1 MINIYK
7 WLRKFINIHL
17 TSWVAQESGTSAQ
30 GKEREVESPKSEK
43 MKWVSKFLK
52 LQIKPIIIVVT
63 GYFFSKQQLH
73 LPLMWKKMFHE
84 FNLQPYWWKYNIT
97 MMEKKLSC
105 IIVIV

>member
-1 MINIYK
+1 MINKTVRADSTHDIQLSIMNIWREKKKNDMINIYK

-52 LQIKPIIIVVT
+52 LQIKPIIIIVT
-63 GYFFSKQQLH
+63 GYFFFQSNSYIY
-73 LPLMWKKMFHE
+73 P
-84 FNLQPYWWKYNIT
+84 
-97 MMEKKLSC
+97 
-105 IIVIV
+105 